1 MRLLFLDR
9 STRLRTVS
17 DLSSRARGG
26 MVSSLFHVTDYLA
39 SRGHDVTV
47 LSDIESTG
55 ATKAGTKWLHETWG
69 EYDWLV
75 CNRGAGDGY
84 PQFRARKRVLW
95 THDLPHSGV
104 IPEPKTIRAFAR
116 VVFMSSYAARVW
128 RKFYR
133 DIGASIVIPNGVDK
147 RLFYPRE
154 KELDTIIYASAPNR
168 GLDKLPLILDAVRS
182 RVGREIRLRAYS
194 NLAALHPGEVGTGDG
209 FDYKAV
215 RESAV
220 ELCDPVPQD
229 ELAGIMGQAGLM
241 ILPSGYPEICSNVVL
256 QALASGTPIITTGS
270 LGATPEWVRHGWNGL
285 LTEFQPHDY
294 MIHLVEIVRHA
305 VRVLEH
311 PWLHRWLMFGARNT
325 QVFSWQ
331 EVGRQWEHMLRST

>member
-26 MVSSLFHVTDYLA
+26 MVSSLFQVTDYLA

-55 ATKAGTKWLHETWG
+55 ATKAGTKWLHEAWG

-75 CNRGAGDGY
+75 CNRGVGDGY
-84 PQFRARKRVLW
+84 PLIRAKRRALW
-95 THDLPHSGV
+95 THDLPHNGFIS
-104 IPEPKTIRAFAR
+104 EPKTIRAFAR

-154 KELDTIIYASAPNR
+154 KDLDTIIYASAPNR
-168 GLDKLPLILDAVRS
+168 GLDKLPIILDAIRS
-182 RVGREIRLRAYS
+182 RTGRGIQLQAYS
-194 NLAALHPGEVGTGDG
+194 NLSSLHPGEGKDE

-215 RESAV
+215 KDSSV
-220 ELCDPVPQD
+220 ELHDPVPQD
-229 ELAGIMGQAGLM
+229 VLAGKMGQAGLM
-241 ILPSGYPEICSNVVL
+241 ILPSDYPEICSNIVL
-256 QALASGTPIITTGS
+256 QALASGIPIITTGS

-305 VRVLEH
+305 VQVLER

-331 EVGRQWEHMLRST
+331 EIGRQWEHMLRST

>member
-55 ATKAGTKWLHETWG
+55 ATKAGTKWLHEAWG

-75 CNRGAGDGY
+75 CNRGVGEGY
-84 PQFRARKRVLW
+84 PLIRAKRRALW
-95 THDLPHSGV
+95 THDLPHNGF

-116 VVFMSSYAARVW
+116 VVFMSSYAAKIW
-128 RKFYR
+128 RAFYR
-133 DIGASIVIPNGVDK
+133 DIGASVVIPNGVDK
-147 RLFYPRE
+147 RLFYSRE
-154 KELDTIIYASAPNR
+154 KDLDTIIYASAPNR
-168 GLDKLPLILDAVRS
+168 GLDKLPIILDAIRS
-182 RVGREIRLRAYS
+182 RTGRGIQLQAYS
-194 NLAALHPGEVGTGDG
+194 NLSSLHPGEGKDE
-209 FDYKAV
+209 FDYKTV
-215 RESAV
+215 KDSSV
-220 ELCDPVPQD
+220 ELHDPIPQD
-229 ELAGIMGQAGLM
+229 ELAGKMGQAGLM
-241 ILPSGYPEICSNVVL
+241 ILPSGYPEICSNIVL
-256 QALASGTPIITTGS
+256 QALASGIPIITTGG

-285 LTEFQPHDY
+285 LTEFHPHDY

-325 QVFSWQ
+325 RVYGWNDI
-331 EVGRQWEHMLRST
+331 GLKWEQMLLAAT